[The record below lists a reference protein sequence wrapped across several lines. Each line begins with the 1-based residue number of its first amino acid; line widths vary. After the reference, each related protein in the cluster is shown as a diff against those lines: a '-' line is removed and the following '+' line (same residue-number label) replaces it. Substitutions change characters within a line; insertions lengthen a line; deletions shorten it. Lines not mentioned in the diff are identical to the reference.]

1 MKNVQMA
8 AVHTGLQSSLVYK
21 LTKVAYSCPQEGVTL
36 GHLPLTNS
44 LCGGEFKYQRQ
55 PEVPDGGVCFVPDWV
70 P

>member
-1 MKNVQMA
+1 MA

-21 LTKVAYSCPQEGVTL
+21 LTKIAYPCPQEGVTL

-55 PEVPDGGVCFVPDWV
+55 P
-70 P
+70 